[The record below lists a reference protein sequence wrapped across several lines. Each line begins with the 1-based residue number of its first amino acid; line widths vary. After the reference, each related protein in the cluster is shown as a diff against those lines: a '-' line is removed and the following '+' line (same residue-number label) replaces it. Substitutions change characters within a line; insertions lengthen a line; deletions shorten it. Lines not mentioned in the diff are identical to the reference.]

1 MNEDDCF
8 PLLLS
13 QRERSAIELAFQWAT
28 SKAVAAEIQSR
39 HELSDDDFL
48 AGFPDL
54 AEAVQEL
61 PDEDPPDDPPDV

>member
-13 QRERSAIELAFQWAT
+13 QRERSALELDIKRVA
-28 SKAVAAEIQSR
+28 SKVEIADFSNR
-39 HELSDDDFL
+39 YDLSETDFL

-54 AEAVQEL
+54 DKAVPVL
-61 PDEDPPDDPPDV
+61 PDESPPAA

>member
-13 QRERSAIELAFQWAT
+13 QRERSTLELGIQRVV
-28 SKAVAAEIQSR
+28 SKAEVTDFPNR
-39 HELSDDDFL
+39 HDLSEGEAL

-54 AEAVQEL
+54 PEAIPVL
-61 PDEDPPDDPPDV
+61 PDESPPAA

>member
-13 QRERSAIELAFQWAT
+13 GRERSGIDVTIRTAASRAE
-28 SKAVAAEIQSR
+28 VADVLDRYA
-39 HELSDDDFL
+39 LSEADFV

-54 AEAVQEL
+54 AKGVQEL
-61 PDEDPPDDPPDV
+61 PDESPPAV